1 MSNPYLSSGVI
12 DLSEESYI
20 EMKEKLLSNPVTHD
34 HHDKMAPPKK
44 KMPYNPVGQVCPSH
58 LANLT
63 HFQPQKS
70 INSNS
75 SGYGYAPH
83 HQKQIEIDIDIDP
96 AMIPLSHN
104 Q

>member
-1 MSNPYLSSGVI
+1 MNSIHYFEILRKFNFKYNFFENMSNPYLSSGVI

-63 HFQPQKS
+63 HF
-70 INSNS
+70 
-75 SGYGYAPH
+75 
-83 HQKQIEIDIDIDP
+83 
-96 AMIPLSHN
+96 
-104 Q
+104 

>member
-1 MSNPYLSSGVI
+1 MSHPRLLSGFTN
-12 DLSEESYI
+12 LSEISNI

-63 HFQPQKS
+63 HF
-70 INSNS
+70 
-75 SGYGYAPH
+75 
-83 HQKQIEIDIDIDP
+83 
-96 AMIPLSHN
+96 
-104 Q
+104 